1 MMELTDA
8 RGFCRWNP
16 QGLVAHGSGVG
27 NAGRE
32 WCGAESD
39 AAPRASVR
47 VGGTGEGER
56 PLNKAAARAGK
67 HRGFS
72 PVALGVCV
80 SKGRQTAV
88 RCSGRGGGDYP
99 WAQRAQRGP
108 EEPRK
113 SVPGRLPPLPVLLS
127 LDSRL
132 LRAYTDVS
140 AYNITYRGSFFR
152 MLRGD

>member
-1 MMELTDA
+1 MESKGPGGPRK
-8 RGFCRWNP
+8 RGGERR
-16 QGLVAHGSGVG
+16 QKVVG
-27 NAGRE
+27 T
-32 WCGAESD
+32 
-39 AAPRASVR
+39 PLASAR

-56 PLNKAAARAGK
+56 PLTKAAAGAGK
-67 HRGFS
+67 DRAFS

-88 RCSGRGGGDYP
+88 RRSGQGGGDYP

-113 SVPGRLPPLPVLLS
+113 SVPGRLPPLPALLS
-127 LDSRL
+127 PGSRL
-132 LRAYTDVS
+132 LRAYTDVG
-140 AYNITYRGSFFR
+140 AYNITYRVSFFR

>member
-1 MMELTDA
+1 M
-8 RGFCRWNP
+8 
-16 QGLVAHGSGVG
+16 AHGSGVG

-32 WCGAESD
+32 WCGAKSGAD
-39 AAPRASVR
+39 PRVVRTQRASVR

-56 PLNKAAARAGK
+56 PQTKAAAGAGK

-72 PVALGVCV
+72 PVVLGVCV

-88 RCSGRGGGDYP
+88 RRSGRGGGDYP

-108 EEPRK
+108 DEPRK

-127 LDSRL
+127 PDSRL
-132 LRAYTDVS
+132 LQL
-140 AYNITYRGSFFR
+140 IQ
-152 MLRGD
+152 M